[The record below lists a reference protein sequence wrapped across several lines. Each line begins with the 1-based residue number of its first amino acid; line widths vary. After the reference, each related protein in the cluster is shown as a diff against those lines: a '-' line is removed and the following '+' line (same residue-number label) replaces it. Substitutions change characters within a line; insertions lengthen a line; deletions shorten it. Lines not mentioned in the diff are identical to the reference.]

1 MIKYTKEEKSI
12 IWLDSFV
19 GLEYKIK
26 LQILNECPNFCEI
39 TQNLTKF
46 SPIITKYAGG
56 GVYKNMQA
64 AANNGYLNQIL
75 SELDSRQ
82 AVAVTYKSPLYP
94 KELLQTPAYPI
105 VLYCKGDLGLL
116 KGEKFAVVGSR
127 RTSPQIMR
135 LTFDISSDLSRHF
148 TIISGLAEGGD
159 TAAVKG
165 ALKSGRLISVLAY
178 GFDYA
183 YPEENRALLSE
194 IYQKALVI
202 SEHPPE
208 TAPRPYLF
216 PVRNRII
223 AGLSKGVLIV
233 SGGENSG
240 TFHTGNYAVDY
251 NRDLFAL
258 PYSCGIKNGAA
269 CNYFIKRGGE
279 LCESSADILNF
290 YGINSDKNDIAQDL
304 TESEQ
309 SVKTALLKESL
320 HINQLVLITGL
331 KIYELLP
338 ILSALEIKNII
349 EKTAANTYA
358 VKG

>member
-26 LQILNECPNFCEI
+26 LQILNECQNFCEI
-39 TQNLTKF
+39 TQNLPKF
-46 SPIITKYAGG
+46 SQIITKYAGS
-56 GVYKNMQA
+56 GVYNNMQA
-64 AANNGYLNQIL
+64 AANDSYLNQIL
-75 SELDSRQ
+75 SELYHRQ

-94 KELLQTPAYPI
+94 KELLHTAAYPI
-105 VLYCKGDLGLL
+105 VLYCKGNLQLL
-116 KGEKFAVVGSR
+116 KGDKFAIVGSR

-135 LTFDISSDLSRHF
+135 LTSDISADLSGHF
-148 TIISGLAEGGD
+148 TIVSGLAEGGD
-159 TAAVKG
+159 TAAIKG
-165 ALKSGRLISVLAY
+165 ALKSGKVISVLAY

-194 IYQKALVI
+194 IYQNALAI

-208 TAPRPYLF
+208 TAPKAYLF

-233 SGGENSG
+233 SGGETSG
-240 TFHTGNYAVDY
+240 TWHTGNYAVDY
-251 NRDLFAL
+251 SRDLFAL
-258 PYSCGIKNGAA
+258 PYSCGIRNGKV
-269 CNYFIKRGGE
+269 CNYFIKNGGE
-279 LCESSADILNF
+279 LCESAEDILNF
-290 YGINSDKNDIAQDL
+290 YGIESDKNDIAQDL

-309 SVKTALLKESL
+309 SVKNALLEQSL
-320 HINQLVLITGL
+320 HINQLILKTGL
-331 KIYELLP
+331 KIHELLP
-338 ILSALEIKNII
+338 VLSALEIKNII
-349 EKTAANTYA
+349 EKTAANMYA